1 MGTTRNACESQHGL
15 AKPCYLQSTGH
26 SKRADK
32 DTCLEQI
39 FKHYPNVLTVVSV
52 PKDANMRPWFKI
64 LDEMEG
70 EVPKKAKSF
79 PAELATEA
87 GI

>member
-1 MGTTRNACESQHGL
+1 MGMNACESQHGL

-32 DTCLEQI
+32 YTCLEQI
-39 FKHYPNVLTVVSV
+39 FKHYPNVLTVFSV
-52 PKDANMRPWFKI
+52 PKDANKRPWFKI
-64 LDEMEG
+64 RVLEEMGG
-70 EVPKKAKSF
+70 EVAKNAKSF

-87 GI
+87 SI